1 MSISSIPPSPFSFI
15 ESFTDE
21 GVLQDLMADGLTVP
35 AQSSSRKRL
44 RDESETSLA
53 TSDEVAA
60 IPLELMAAPLAPS
73 AQSPSHKR
81 PKGEPEAGTDDALD
95 LALDAPAAGTYAAFD
110 RVFNE
115 AFDGQTN
122 TVSNAKKIFENL
134 FAEADQIE
142 APQERDEAFSAMADY
157 LCKNISLKN
166 KSVRG
171 IWWRAIEA
179 STQSKTTLYFVDNLL
194 QGVSAIR
201 SWDSDLANKLIK
213 KGVSYVQQNTCAPQ
227 SRIQKLEAII
237 AAGQE
242 MGCIYRR
249 TELSA
254 QRSIRVLQARVPG
267 PFNPYRTLRFPVP
280 PVPEID

>member
-21 GVLQDLMADGLTVP
+21 AVLQDLMADGLTVP

-44 RDESETSLA
+44 RDEPETSLA

-60 IPLELMAAPLAPS
+60 IPLELIAPLAPS
-73 AQSPSHKR
+73 AQSPSPKR
-81 PKGEPEAGTDDALD
+81 PKGE
-95 LALDAPAAGTYAAFD
+95 PAAGTYAAFD
-110 RVFNE
+110 RVFN
-115 AFDGQTN
+115 AALDGQTN
-122 TVSNAKKIFENL
+122 TVSNTKKIFENL

-157 LCKNISLKN
+157 LCQNISLKN

-179 STQSKTTLYFVDNLL
+179 STQSKMTLYFVDSLL

-201 SWDSDLANKLIK
+201 SWDSELANEWVKE
-213 KGVSYVQQNTCAPQ
+213 GVSYVQQNTCAPQ
-227 SRIQKLEAII
+227 SRIQKLEAVI